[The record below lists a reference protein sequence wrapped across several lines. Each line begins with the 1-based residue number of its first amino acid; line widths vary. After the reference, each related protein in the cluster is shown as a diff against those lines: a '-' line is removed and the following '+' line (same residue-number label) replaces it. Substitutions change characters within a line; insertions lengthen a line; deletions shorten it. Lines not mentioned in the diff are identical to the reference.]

1 MKSFSNKS
9 VEAVFESYSPRLRKR
24 MLHFRK
30 LIFDAAKRTPGVG
43 KIEETLRW
51 GQPSYLTP
59 ETNSGSTLRID
70 SIKSKPGGYAMYV
83 HCQTTLLDSFKE
95 CFGDTFRYEG
105 NRAII
110 FSETESIPD
119 AKLSEC
125 IALALTYHLEKNR
138 KRVPVGQLINKS
150 KE

>member
-1 MKSFSNKS
+1 
-9 VEAVFESYSPRLRKR
+9 
-24 MLHFRK
+24 
-30 LIFDAAKRTPGVG
+30 
-43 KIEETLRW
+43 
-51 GQPSYLTP
+51 
-59 ETNSGSTLRID
+59 
-70 SIKSKPGGYAMYV
+70 MYV